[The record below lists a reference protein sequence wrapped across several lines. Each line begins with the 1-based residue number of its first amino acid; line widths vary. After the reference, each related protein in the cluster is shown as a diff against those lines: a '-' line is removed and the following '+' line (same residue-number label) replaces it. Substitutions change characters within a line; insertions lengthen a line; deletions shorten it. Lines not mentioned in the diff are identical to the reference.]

1 MFKIL
6 FFDAT
11 HNTHTRARAHRTAAK
26 SRVTKRRRELMFAQ
40 TRKLFTIRRT
50 ISKMLQRRGYTI
62 PEPVL
67 TETLPGFERTYLEA
81 KQQLQSKDSKRNK
94 GKARKVAGNEES
106 KSAEAVAGGKAFT
119 LAFTVTRAHAAARL
133 MVFFPNDT
141 DQTNIGISPIRE
153 FVNTMEA
160 NHCARALLVVYES
173 LTAPAVLMLKD
184 LEQTGVFIS
193 FFAEH
198 ELLYD
203 IYEHARVPRHVL
215 LTPAEKQTLLEDM
228 KVVEDLLPKIQK
240 IDPMARY
247 MGLDVGDVV
256 RIERYSATTG
266 SGAYY
271 RVVVDSENFD

>member
-1 MFKIL
+1 
-6 FFDAT
+6 
-11 HNTHTRARAHRTAAK
+11 
-26 SRVTKRRRELMFAQ
+26 MFAH

-62 PEPVL
+62 PDTVL
-67 TETLPGFERTYLEA
+67 SETLPDFERAYLNA
-81 KQQLQSKDSKRNK
+81 KQLQSKVSSGEKSGGESKRSK
-94 GKARKVAGNEES
+94 GKARKTPAATAAAEQGGGEEP
-106 KSAEAVAGGKAFT
+106 AVDVMKPFT
-119 LAFTVTRAHAAARL
+119 LAFTVARPAAANTPNTDASSRM

-153 FVNTMEA
+153 FVNTMET
-160 NHCARALLVVYES
+160 NHCTRAILVVYDS

-184 LEQTGVFIS
+184 LELTGVFIS
-193 FFAEH
+193 FFAEQ

-215 LTPAEKQTLLEDM
+215 LTPGEKQTLLHDM

-247 MGLDVGDVV
+247 MGLEVGDVV

-266 SGAYY
+266 SGVYY